1 VLIDAETGEKL
12 IESVEAR
19 RVGGDKELL
28 G

>member
-1 VLIDAETGEKL
+1 MDAETGEKL
-12 IESVEAR
+12 RESVEAL